1 MVCEG
6 TGDVSASHKHVGR
19 PGARSGLGRTDG
31 GDGGDGGAGRVSSA
45 GTGTMH

>member
-6 TGDVSASHKHVGR
+6 TGDVSAIRKHVGC
-19 PGARSGLGRTDG
+19 PGAQSGLGRTDG
-31 GDGGDGGAGRVSSA
+31 GDGGAGRVSSV

>member
-6 TGDVSASHKHVGR
+6 TGDVSASHKHVGH
-19 PGARSGLGRTDG
+19 PGARLGLGRT
-31 GDGGDGGAGRVSSA
+31 DGGDGGAGRVSSA